1 MILKKNINDNKW
13 SDFIKNTYQKNIY
26 SDYKYLKNLNKDF
39 NNYLLYEKDLP
50 LIGAIL
56 FNNNLE
62 KVPIFYN
69 SIFISK
75 NKITT

>member
-1 MILKKNINDNKW
+1 MV
-13 SDFIKNTYQKNIY
+13 DFIKNTYQKNIY

-56 FNNNLE
+56 FNDNLE
-62 KVPIFYN
+62 KFN
-69 SIFISK
+69 FL
-75 NKITT
+75 